1 MDIKWNWHP
10 ILGLVLLTLSCIVNV
25 TNGIEVPVSLTGLEH
40 WRIVKNGT
48 ISSVR
53 NNWKLKTDETGFTA
67 CELDNNVVDG
77 YVITPFVIT
86 NPAKQI
92 TLRITYTLNCCLTK
106 LSIGVYVLLGS
117 GEISAPSAESFKYIS
132 ALKNTTSMNPSSRV
146 QFKSVFTIGM
156 EGRTGLFIAFRDQ
169 GICGRLD
176 SFQLS
181 YIECPSSAGEFMS
194 FPPKTPAP
202 NSTVSV
208 LKVIGTCAPNA
219 DVQISQATNY
229 MFCYTN
235 GSTKVNGGC
244 RCIAGYENHSF
255 TSCNECPAKSFKSVA
270 GNFNCTRCGANV
282 EDGLKPRTTPCKCN
296 NGYYRPLRSKS
307 VPTVD
312 CEAPPS
318 APKNVK
324 ATQIGSK
331 WILLEWMVPMDR
343 GSGDKPSY
351 TIKASCTKCK
361 IPPDF
366 TTPNLLFNVTGLS
379 AYTRYDVRVYSIN
392 NVTAAIGFDKAQYN
406 STLVLTGS
414 GLPSE
419 VQNLTK
425 RTNSDGSVTIF
436 WNEPL
441 TKGGD
446 DLRYFVTVN
455 GEKGMFTTKLKYT
468 VKQEQE
474 TKKYTVSVKSH
485 TSAGFSKE
493 EVISF
498 EIKGKGISL
507 TLVIAVVVTL
517 FILLLIAGA
526 FVVYFYRRRHPK
538 HLQPV
543 RLENGE
549 VILPSGKGVQV
560 YIDPT
565 TYQDLEDAVQQFANE
580 LDRSWIKLDRLIGGG
595 EFGDVYKGTMEKPS
609 EKAQIVAVKTLK
621 SNANK
626 KARDD
631 FLGEAMY
638 MGQFDDPNVINL
650 EGVVVKD
657 RPILIVIEF
666 MSNGSLDSF
675 LQENDGKFT
684 PLQLLGM
691 ARGVASGMKYLSEMS
706 YIHRDLAARNILVN
720 DDMVCKVADFGMS
733 RELSEEDTY
742 NTTGGKIPARWTAP
756 EAIQFKKFTIAS
768 DVWSYGILLWE
779 IMSYGERPYWDW
791 GNYEV
796 LERLASGY
804 RLPPPMS
811 CPKVVHDLML
821 SCWHKDRVKRPKF
834 KDIRGTI
841 DKWIRSPELLKH
853 EESVVTRRDTNLDYA
868 SMKTLKEWL
877 DSIGMSR
884 YIENFTKK
892 GLVTPRQILELTDPD
907 LKDIGIEAVGHRN
920 KIMKN
925 INLTKGQLI
934 RTKSMAI

>member
-1 MDIKWNWHP
+1 
-10 ILGLVLLTLSCIVNV
+10 
-25 TNGIEVPVSLTGLEH
+25 
-40 WRIVKNGT
+40 
-48 ISSVR
+48 
-53 NNWKLKTDETGFTA
+53 
-67 CELDNNVVDG
+67 
-77 YVITPFVIT
+77 
-86 NPAKQI
+86 
-92 TLRITYTLNCCLTK
+92 
-106 LSIGVYVLLGS
+106 
-117 GEISAPSAESFKYIS
+117 
-132 ALKNTTSMNPSSRV
+132 
-146 QFKSVFTIGM
+146 
-156 EGRTGLFIAFRDQ
+156 
-169 GICGRLD
+169 
-176 SFQLS
+176 
-181 YIECPSSAGEFMS
+181 
-194 FPPKTPAP
+194 
-202 NSTVSV
+202 
-208 LKVIGTCAPNA
+208 
-219 DVQISQATNY
+219 
-229 MFCYTN
+229 
-235 GSTKVNGGC
+235 
-244 RCIAGYENHSF
+244 
-255 TSCNECPAKSFKSVA
+255 
-270 GNFNCTRCGANV
+270 
-282 EDGLKPRTTPCKCN
+282 
-296 NGYYRPLRSKS
+296 
-307 VPTVD
+307 
-312 CEAPPS
+312 
-318 APKNVK
+318 
-324 ATQIGSK
+324 
-331 WILLEWMVPMDR
+331 MDR

-474 TKKYTVSVKSH
+474 TKKYTVSVS
-485 TSAGFSKE
+485 
-493 EVISF
+493 
-498 EIKGKGISL
+498 ISL

-742 NTTGGKIPARWTAP
+742 NTT
-756 EAIQFKKFTIAS
+756 
-768 DVWSYGILLWE
+768 
-779 IMSYGERPYWDW
+779 
-791 GNYEV
+791 V

>member
-1 MDIKWNWHP
+1 M
-10 ILGLVLLTLSCIVNV
+10 
-25 TNGIEVPVSLTGLEH
+25 
-40 WRIVKNGT
+40 
-48 ISSVR
+48 
-53 NNWKLKTDETGFTA
+53 
-67 CELDNNVVDG
+67 
-77 YVITPFVIT
+77 
-86 NPAKQI
+86 
-92 TLRITYTLNCCLTK
+92 
-106 LSIGVYVLLGS
+106 
-117 GEISAPSAESFKYIS
+117 
-132 ALKNTTSMNPSSRV
+132 
-146 QFKSVFTIGM
+146 
-156 EGRTGLFIAFRDQ
+156 DQ
-169 GICGRLD
+169 G
-176 SFQLS
+176 
-181 YIECPSSAGEFMS
+181 
-194 FPPKTPAP
+194 T
-202 NSTVSV
+202 
-208 LKVIGTCAPNA
+208 
-219 DVQISQATNY
+219 
-229 MFCYTN
+229 
-235 GSTKVNGGC
+235 GG
-244 RCIAGYENHSF
+244 
-255 TSCNECPAKSFKSVA
+255 K
-270 GNFNCTRCGANV
+270 
-282 EDGLKPRTTPCKCN
+282 L
-296 NGYYRPLRSKS
+296 
-307 VPTVD
+307 
-312 CEAPPS
+312 
-318 APKNVK
+318 
-324 ATQIGSK
+324 
-331 WILLEWMVPMDR
+331 
-343 GSGDKPSY
+343 SY

-366 TTPNLLFNVTGLS
+366 TTSNRFFNVTGLS

-406 STLVLTGS
+406 STSVLTGS

-425 RTNSDGSVTIF
+425 WTNSDASVTIF

-474 TKKYTVSVKSH
+474 TKKYTVSVS
-485 TSAGFSKE
+485 
-493 EVISF
+493 
-498 EIKGKGISL
+498 ISL

-517 FILLLIAGA
+517 FVLLLIAGA

-742 NTTGGKIPARWTAP
+742 NTT
-756 EAIQFKKFTIAS
+756 
-768 DVWSYGILLWE
+768 
-779 IMSYGERPYWDW
+779 
-791 GNYEV
+791 V

-853 EESVVTRRDTNLDYA
+853 EESVVTRRVYSINNVTAAIGFDKAMYNSTSVLTGSGLPSEVQNLTKRTNSDASVTIFWNEPLTKGGDDLRYFITVNGEKGMFTTKLKYTVKQEQETKKYTVSVSSLVFRIILPLHMNPKPKPYLIVNQGGGISLTLVIAVVVTLFVLLLIAGAFVVYFYRRRHPKHLQPVRLENGEVILPSGKGVQVYIDPTTYQDLEDAVQQFANELDRSWIKLDRLIGGGEFGDVYKGTMEKPSEKAQIVAVKTLKSNANKKARDDFLGEAMYMGQFDDPNVINLEGVVVKDRPILIVIEFMSNGSLDSFLQENDGKFTPLQLLGMARGVASGMKYLSEMSYIHRDLAARNILVNDDMVCKVADFGMSRELSEEDTYNTTVLERLASGYRLPPPMRGLFAVVLLVKKLMAIIDVTCSVGDTNLDYA

>member
-1 MDIKWNWHP
+1 MGIKWKWHP
-10 ILGLVLLTLSCIVNV
+10 ILGLVLLTLGCTVNL
-25 TNGIEVPVSLTGLEH
+25 TKGIEVPVSLPELEQ

-48 ISSVR
+48 DPSVY
-53 NNWKLKTDETGFTA
+53 NMWNLKADKTGFTA
-67 CELDNNVVDG
+67 CETSNGVIDG
-77 YVITPFVIT
+77 NVITPFIIT
-86 NPAKQI
+86 NPAKEI
-92 TLRITYTLNCCLTK
+92 TLRVTYTLNCCSSK

-117 GEISAPSAESFKYIS
+117 GETSAPSALSFKYIS
-132 ALKNTTSMNPSSRV
+132 ALKNTSSMNPLSRA
-146 QFKSVFTIGM
+146 QFTSAITIGM
-156 EGRTGLFIAFRDQ
+156 EGRTGLFVAFRDQ
-169 GICGRLD
+169 GICGSLD
-176 SFQLS
+176 SFHLS
-181 YIECPSSAGEFMS
+181 YIECPSSAGELMS
-194 FPPKTPAP
+194 FPLRTAAP

-208 LKVIGTCAPNA
+208 RKVLGTCFPNA
-219 DVQISQATNY
+219 VVQISQAAIY

-244 RCIAGYENHSF
+244 HCKAGFENHFF
-255 TSCNECPAKSFKSVA
+255 TSCHECPAKSFKSAA
-270 GNFNCTRCGANV
+270 GNFYCTRCGANV

-312 CEAPPS
+312 CEATPS
-318 APKNVK
+318 APNVVRAK
-324 ATQIGSK
+324 QIGSK
-331 WILLEWMVPMDR
+331 WILLKWTVPMNQ
-343 GSGDKPSY
+343 GTGDKLKY
-351 TIKASCTKCK
+351 MIKASCTKCK

-366 TTPNLLFNVTGLS
+366 TTSNLLFNVTGLS

-406 STLVLTGS
+406 STSVLTGS

-425 RTNSDGSVTIF
+425 TTNSDASVTIL

-455 GEKGMFTTKLKYT
+455 GEKGMFTTKMKYT
-468 VKQEQE
+468 VKQDLE

-493 EVISF
+493 EVIVF

-507 TLVIAVVVTL
+507 TLVIAVVVIL
-517 FILLLIAGA
+517 FVLLLIAIA
-526 FVVYFYRRRHPK
+526 FIVYFYRRGHPK
-538 HLQPV
+538 HLQTV

-549 VILPSGKGVQV
+549 VILPSGKGVQNFV
-560 YIDPT
+560 NL

-580 LDRSWIKLDRLIGGG
+580 LDRGWIKLERLIGGG
-595 EFGDVYKGTMEKPS
+595 EFGDVYIGTMEKPS

-631 FLGEAMY
+631 FMGEAAY
-638 MGQFDDPNVINL
+638 MGQFDDPNVIHL

-657 RPILIVIEF
+657 LPILIVMEF
-666 MSNGSLDSF
+666 MSNGSLQSF
-675 LQENDGKFT
+675 LQKNDDKFT

-691 ARGVASGMKYLSEMS
+691 ARGVASGMTYLSEKS

-733 RELSEEDTY
+733 RELSKDDTY
-742 NTTGGKIPARWTAP
+742 STTGGKIPVKWTAP
-756 EAIQFKKFTIAS
+756 EAVQLKKFTIAS

-779 IMSYGERPYWDW
+779 VMCYGERPYWNW
-791 GNYEV
+791 GNNEV
-796 LERLASGY
+796 LERLASGF

-841 DKWIRSPELLKH
+841 DKWIQSPELLKH
-853 EESVVTRRDTNLDYA
+853 EESVVTRRY
-868 SMKTLKEWL
+868 
-877 DSIGMSR
+877 
-884 YIENFTKK
+884 
-892 GLVTPRQILELTDPD
+892 VTRSDF
-907 LKDIGIEAVGHRN
+907 
-920 KIMKN
+920 
-925 INLTKGQLI
+925 
-934 RTKSMAI
+934 

>member
-1 MDIKWNWHP
+1 M
-10 ILGLVLLTLSCIVNV
+10 
-25 TNGIEVPVSLTGLEH
+25 
-40 WRIVKNGT
+40 
-48 ISSVR
+48 
-53 NNWKLKTDETGFTA
+53 
-67 CELDNNVVDG
+67 
-77 YVITPFVIT
+77 
-86 NPAKQI
+86 
-92 TLRITYTLNCCLTK
+92 
-106 LSIGVYVLLGS
+106 
-117 GEISAPSAESFKYIS
+117 
-132 ALKNTTSMNPSSRV
+132 
-146 QFKSVFTIGM
+146 
-156 EGRTGLFIAFRDQ
+156 DQ
-169 GICGRLD
+169 G
-176 SFQLS
+176 
-181 YIECPSSAGEFMS
+181 
-194 FPPKTPAP
+194 T
-202 NSTVSV
+202 
-208 LKVIGTCAPNA
+208 
-219 DVQISQATNY
+219 
-229 MFCYTN
+229 
-235 GSTKVNGGC
+235 GG
-244 RCIAGYENHSF
+244 
-255 TSCNECPAKSFKSVA
+255 K
-270 GNFNCTRCGANV
+270 
-282 EDGLKPRTTPCKCN
+282 L
-296 NGYYRPLRSKS
+296 
-307 VPTVD
+307 
-312 CEAPPS
+312 
-318 APKNVK
+318 
-324 ATQIGSK
+324 
-331 WILLEWMVPMDR
+331 
-343 GSGDKPSY
+343 SY

-366 TTPNLLFNVTGLS
+366 TTSNLLFNVTGLS

-392 NVTAAIGFDKAQYN
+392 NITAAIGFDKAMYN
-406 STLVLTGS
+406 STSVLTGS

-425 RTNSDGSVTIF
+425 RTNSDASVTIF

-446 DLRYFVTVN
+446 DLRYFITVN
-455 GEKGMFTTKLKYT
+455 DEKGMFTTKLKYT

-474 TKKYTVSVKSH
+474 TKKYTVSVS
-485 TSAGFSKE
+485 
-493 EVISF
+493 
-498 EIKGKGISL
+498 ISL

-517 FILLLIAGA
+517 FVLLLIAGA

-742 NTTGGKIPARWTAP
+742 NTT
-756 EAIQFKKFTIAS
+756 
-768 DVWSYGILLWE
+768 
-779 IMSYGERPYWDW
+779 
-791 GNYEV
+791 V

-804 RLPPPMS
+804 RLPPPMSCPKVVHDLMLSCWHKDRVKRPKFKDIRCTFDKWIRSPELLKHEESS